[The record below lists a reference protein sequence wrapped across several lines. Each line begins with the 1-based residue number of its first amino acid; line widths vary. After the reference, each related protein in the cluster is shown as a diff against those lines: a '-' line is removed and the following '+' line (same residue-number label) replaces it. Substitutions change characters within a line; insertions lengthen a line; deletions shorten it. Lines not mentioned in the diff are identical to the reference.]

1 VRHLLR
7 SPWPHTVRPTLLPNT
22 SLGGPNQL
30 SLPAERRPGGPGGA
44 LGVDDDEIAAGPRKQ
59 THVRTTINGEPR
71 EFLCEPLQSLLECL
85 RDILGL
91 TGSKEGCNDGNC
103 GACTVVLDGRIVNSC
118 LVLGV
123 EAAGSEITTIEGVAR
138 GSELHPVQRAFL
150 EQAALQ
156 CGFCTPGF
164 IVAAKALLDQEAEP
178 SEERV
183 RLWLANNLCRCTGY
197 DKIVRAVHQAAGER

>member
-1 VRHLLR
+1 MH
-7 SPWPHTVRPTLLPNT
+7 
-22 SLGGPNQL
+22 
-30 SLPAERRPGGPGGA
+30 
-44 LGVDDDEIAAGPRKQ
+44 KQ

-71 EFLCEPLQSLLECL
+71 EFLCEPRQSLLECL

-164 IVAAKALLDQEAEP
+164 IVAAKALLDQEAQP

>member
-1 VRHLLR
+1 MH
-7 SPWPHTVRPTLLPNT
+7 
-22 SLGGPNQL
+22 
-30 SLPAERRPGGPGGA
+30 
-44 LGVDDDEIAAGPRKQ
+44 
-59 THVRTTINGEPR
+59 HVRTIINGEPR
-71 EFLCEPLQSLLECL
+71 EFLCEPRQSLLECL
-85 RDILGL
+85 RDIVGL

-123 EAAGSEITTIEGVAR
+123 EVDGSGITTIEGVAC
-138 GSELHPVQRAFL
+138 GSNLHPVQRAFL

-164 IVAAKALLDQEAEP
+164 IVATKALLDKEPEP
-178 SEERV
+178 SEERI

-197 DKIVRAVHQAAGER
+197 DKIVRAVHQAANEMAEVKA